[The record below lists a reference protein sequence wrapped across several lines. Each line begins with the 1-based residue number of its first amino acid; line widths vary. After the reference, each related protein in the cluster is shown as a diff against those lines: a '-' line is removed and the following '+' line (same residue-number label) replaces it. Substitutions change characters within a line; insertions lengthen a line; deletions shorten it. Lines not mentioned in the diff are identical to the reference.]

1 MPEYS
6 TVLDLMYFV
15 RAKWFA
21 AVSLLTMNRCKYS
34 MLDHQI
40 FFFFFLNSKNEYNF
54 HPNQKQDEI
63 MKIWHYWCCFL
74 FFSLCDTVNLESNCV
89 FQNTHTHFSA
99 LIQLLPVD
107 VRHNFEQDID
117 LVVKHTEPLE
127 MNTGC
132 GSELRMNTLTHEQ
145 RKWMTKLC

>member
-1 MPEYS
+1 MLFS
-6 TVLDLMYFV
+6 VLFPLQHCQFGV
-15 RAKWFA
+15 K
-21 AVSLLTMNRCKYS
+21 L
-34 MLDHQI
+34 
-40 FFFFFLNSKNEYNF
+40 
-54 HPNQKQDEI
+54 
-63 MKIWHYWCCFL
+63 
-74 FFSLCDTVNLESNCV
+74 CV

-132 GSELRMNTLTHEQ
+132 GSELRMNTLIHEQ